1 MSEIRVENIIGETGV
16 DAVQFTKGIN
26 ATGTLTSTNVS
37 VASSVTAG
45 TLFGN
50 GAGVTN
56 ASGGILLRKSA
67 YTISRQSITNNEF
80 PRDDTIP
87 QISEGTQFFSQ
98 AYTPSTA
105 NCDLYIFCTAK
116 IAESSNVADQNGMAL
131 FINDSND
138 ALRVVSDYASGGYSS
153 GGLSH
158 GSYLTLYHKMPSWG
172 ASAKTFSLRASGTN
186 AINYQ
191 AKYNSYPVQK
201 YSAAASETLFII
213 EEIAT

>member
-1 MSEIRVENIIGETGV
+1 MSEIIVENIIGETGV

-37 VASSVTAG
+37 VASSVTAS
-45 TLFGN
+45 TFHGN

-67 YTISRQSITNNEF
+67 YTISRQSISNNEF

-131 FINDSND
+131 FINDSTD
-138 ALRVVSDYASGGYSS
+138 ALRVVSDYASGGY
-153 GGLSH
+153 GH
-158 GSYLTLYHKMPSWG
+158 GSYLTLYHKMASWG
-172 ASAKTFSLRASGTN
+172 VSAKTFSLRASGTN

-191 AKYNSYPVQK
+191 SKYNSYPVQK
-201 YSAAASETLFII
+201 YSAAASETLFIV
-213 EEIAT
+213 EEIST